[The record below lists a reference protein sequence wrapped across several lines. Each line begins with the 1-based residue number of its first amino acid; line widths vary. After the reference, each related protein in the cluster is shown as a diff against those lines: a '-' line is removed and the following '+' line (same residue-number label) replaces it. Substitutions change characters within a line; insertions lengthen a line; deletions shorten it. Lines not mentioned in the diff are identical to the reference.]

1 MLFVDDL
8 YNGNQL
14 LNWQDFRA
22 KFGLRNNDHFMWIQI
37 INAIP
42 ITWRRLVENS
52 QITSRPLRVQHTLM
66 LTRQIP
72 LETLTS
78 KYIYTLKIMKIK
90 EPPTSQ
96 VYIINKIQEDD
107 LDWTSI
113 YTNGRRCTIDNYTRN
128 FHFRCSHNILFLN
141 KWLFRAN
148 LTSSSLCPFCK
159 IEDEDIIHL
168 FANCIFTKNLWT
180 TLGLKIC
187 PQLPPLTPKS
197 AFFGYPEN
205 NSKLINHIH
214 LIFRIAVYNSRSEST
229 CNVQYILNKI
239 NNTKKIEENL
249 SFSNQNSRDK
259 YNEKWSNYKILP
271 TIDE

>member
-1 MLFVDDL
+1 MD
-8 YNGNQL
+8 
-14 LNWQDFRA
+14 
-22 KFGLRNNDHFMWIQI
+22 
-37 INAIP
+37 
-42 ITWRRLVENS
+42 
-52 QITSRPLRVQHTLM
+52 
-66 LTRQIP
+66 
-72 LETLTS
+72 
-78 KYIYTLKIMKIK
+78 YIRY
-90 EPPTSQ
+90 S
-96 VYIINKIQEDD
+96 
-107 LDWTSI
+107 
-113 YTNGRRCTIDNYTRN
+113 
-128 FHFRCSHNILFLN
+128 
-141 KWLFRAN
+141 
-148 LTSSSLCPFCK
+148 
-159 IEDEDIIHL
+159 
-168 FANCIFTKNLWT
+168 
-180 TLGLKIC
+180 